1 MPFVPQ
7 SPLGHSFVTSA
18 PSSALHSSASS
29 SSPSPPAPLPSTP
42 SGAAAAP
49 RVHVTSSPI
58 AIPARARFP
67 ARPEPHAAIATAFTA
82 PAYAMWSSARIA
94 DGGEDGE
101 DEDGVVVGAPPDVV
115 RTRLRSVMKDVSW
128 RLTADSRTIGDGMA
142 SSLMH

>member
-7 SPLGHSFVTSA
+7 SPLGHSFVASA
-18 PSSALHSSASS
+18 TSSALHSSASS
-29 SSPSPPAPLPSTP
+29 SLSPPASSPSTP
-42 SGAAAAP
+42 SGAEAVP
-49 RVHVTSSPI
+49 RAHVMSAPI

-67 ARPEPHAAIATAFTA
+67 ARPESHPAVAAAFTA
-82 PAYAMWSSARIA
+82 PAYAMWSGGRIA

-101 DEDGVVVGAPPDVV
+101 DEDGIVVGAPPDVV